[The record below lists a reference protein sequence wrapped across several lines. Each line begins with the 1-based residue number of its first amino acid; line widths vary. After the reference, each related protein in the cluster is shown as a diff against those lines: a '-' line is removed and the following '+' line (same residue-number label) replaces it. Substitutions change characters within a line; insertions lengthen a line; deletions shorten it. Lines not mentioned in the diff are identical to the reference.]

1 MSRLRHFSLTVAAAF
16 IFAACSGNASANDA
30 NTVSKSEMSGPAK
43 AEIVAL
49 ENSAYEAWKSKDANF
64 WSTFLSE
71 KFVGWGSRSKVNK
84 ALAIKEHART
94 DCEVKSYALSEEHVS
109 SLGENGALFTY
120 KAAVTGACGGKKLP
134 MNSRAATIYAR
145 DGEKWKPTF
154 HAEVEIVD
162 PKETLAK
169 PAEGPQ
175 TLGEDGEQ
183 PADRDAHTDALLSLE
198 RAVWEAW
205 RTQDVNK
212 IADITADDISF
223 INIFGVYLA
232 NKTDALRDWSG
243 TYCDVKSVGF
253 SDTTATMLSS
263 TVGILTFKAIP
274 DGTCYGQKVGPIW
287 GSSVY
292 VKHGDVW
299 KWTFGINLPGR

>member
-1 MSRLRHFSLTVAAAF
+1 MARLRHFGLTAAAAF
-16 IFAACSGNASANDA
+16 LFTACSGNASANDA

-43 AEIVAL
+43 AEIIAL

-71 KFVGWGSRSKVNK
+71 KFVGWGSRGKVGK
-84 ALAIKEHART
+84 ALAIKEHARA

-109 SLGENGALFTY
+109 SLGENGALITY
-120 KAAVTGACGGKKLP
+120 KATVNGTCGGEKLP

-145 DGEKWKPTF
+145 DGEKWKPIF
-154 HAEVEIVD
+154 HAEAVIVD
-162 PKETLAK
+162 PKETSAKLA
-169 PAEGPQ
+169 EEHQ
-175 TLGEDGEQ
+175 SLGEDREQ
-183 PADRDAHTDALLSLE
+183 LADRDAHTDALLSLE

-205 RTQDVNK
+205 RTQDVKK
-212 IADITADDISF
+212 IAVMTADDISF

-232 NKTDALRDWSG
+232 NKADALRDWSG

-253 SDTTATMLSS
+253 SDSTATMLSS